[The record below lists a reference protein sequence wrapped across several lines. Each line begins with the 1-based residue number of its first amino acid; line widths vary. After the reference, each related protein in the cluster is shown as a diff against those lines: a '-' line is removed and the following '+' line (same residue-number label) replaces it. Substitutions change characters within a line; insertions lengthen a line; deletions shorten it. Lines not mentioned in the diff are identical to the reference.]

1 MKKKTAL
8 LLAAALAVSA
18 LAGCSSGGKKE
29 TAAPAASEAKTEAS
43 GGAEA
48 GDKKE
53 DSAPSGEKVV
63 LRIGH
68 GNTADYPVS
77 EALAVFAEK
86 VDEYSQGTIEVQ
98 VFNDGQ
104 LGEEKDCIEGVKLGT
119 MEMARVNCG
128 NMASFINELN
138 AFSLPFIFRDQDHY
152 WNVLNGE
159 VGTFF

>member
-43 GGAEA
+43 GEAEA

-104 LGEEKDCIEGVKLGT
+104 LGEEKRL
-119 MEMARVNCG
+119 
-128 NMASFINELN
+128 
-138 AFSLPFIFRDQDHY
+138 Y
-152 WNVLNGE
+152 
-159 VGTFF
+159 